1 MMKSRFMHHLFRLW
15 LIGGVVSIGYR
26 WPWTLA
32 LVAAIAAI
40 GFGWPKLKRWHML
53 RTSGYLVQW
62 SKETPSGG
70 GYRYEEMQPGYQG
83 PSRAFTVPLANTE
96 PGHWEFFVPN
106 DADWRITVPDW
117 AQDRRTEIVPRIARC
132 CRPNDVHY
140 PADWPG

>member
-1 MMKSRFMHHLFRLW
+1 MKSRFMHHLFRLW

-32 LVAAIAAI
+32 LVAVIAAI

-53 RTSGYLVQW
+53 RTSGYSVQW

-70 GYRYEEMQPGYQG
+70 GYRYEEMHQGHQG
-83 PSRAFTVPLANTE
+83 PSRAFTAPLANTE

-117 AQDRRTEIVPRIARC
+117 AQDRRREIVPRIAHH
-132 CRPNDVHY
+132 CRAADVHY